1 MLLDYN
7 SMLLAIGF
15 AGAGL
20 AVTLFGSWL
29 SARADRFLLTWAIG
43 VGLIVAHVFAY
54 SRYIEAPAPLLQI
67 AAFALLLAGF
77 AVLMRAALEFRSRNA
92 PVAVT
97 AAVAATPVAAT
108 VVAAAF
114 GLDGVVSI
122 VANTA
127 AMGILL
133 ATARQYWQARAE
145 APIPITVIAI
155 LYAVMAVS
163 FGLCAGVLLFS
174 GQFVIGKAPDNWA
187 EDLNVIICI
196 AGVTGIGALSLALN
210 QSRLARSHRQDAL
223 TDPLTGL
230 MNRRALFTNVGA
242 EPIDRFTGV
251 LLFDLDHF
259 KLVNDRY
266 GHATG
271 DEVLRRFALVMRQCL
286 RTTDIAARLGGEEF
300 AAILPRSTAERAHQV
315 AERVRKSLAD
325 LVVET
330 DLGDMQCTVS
340 VGIAFPTGEG
350 RTFEQVLGDADKALY
365 RAKNGGRNRVATA
378 SLRLA
383 G

>member
-1 MLLDYN
+1 MLLDYH
-7 SMLLAIGF
+7 SMLIAIGF

-20 AVTLFGSWL
+20 AVTLFGSWW

-43 VGLIVAHVFAY
+43 VGLIVMHVFAY
-54 SRYIEAPAPLLQI
+54 SRYIEAPAPLLQVG
-67 AAFALLLAGF
+67 AFALLLSGF
-77 AVLMRAALEFRSRNA
+77 AVLLRAAHEFRSRRTSL
-92 PVAVT
+92 AVT
-97 AAVAATPVAAT
+97 GLIAGAPTAAAL
-108 VVAAAF
+108 VAAAF
-114 GLDGVVSI
+114 RLDGVVSMT
-122 VANTA
+122 ANLA
-127 AMGILL
+127 AMAILL
-133 ATARQYWQARAE
+133 ATARQYWLARAE

-155 LYAVMAVS
+155 LYAVMALS
-163 FGLCAGVLLFS
+163 FGLCASVILFN
-174 GQFVIGKAPDNWA
+174 GQFVIGSAPDNWA
-187 EDLNVIICI
+187 EDLNVIVAI

-242 EPIDRFTGV
+242 VPLDRFTGV

-259 KLVNDRY
+259 KVVNDRY

-300 AAILPRSTAERAHQV
+300 AAVLPRSTAERAHQV
-315 AERVRKSLAD
+315 AERIRKSLAD

-340 VGIAFPTGEG
+340 VGIAFPTGVG
-350 RTFEQVLGDADKALY
+350 RMFEQVLGDADKALY
-365 RAKNGGRNRVATA
+365 RAKNSGRNRVASA